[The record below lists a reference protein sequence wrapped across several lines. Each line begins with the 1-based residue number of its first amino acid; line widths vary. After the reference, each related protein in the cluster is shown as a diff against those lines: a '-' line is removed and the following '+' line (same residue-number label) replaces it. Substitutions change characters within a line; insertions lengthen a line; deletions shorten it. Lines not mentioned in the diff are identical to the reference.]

1 MRMAH
6 RLRVIEAAV
15 ALTVVGA
22 ALRFIPF
29 RLVAKLAGA
38 PRQAS
43 SPKADARDPAAA
55 AVGRAVA
62 AAARRLPWQPVCLPQ
77 ALAAALMLRCR
88 GVRSQVCFGV
98 RREEG
103 GIKAHAWLVLEDRF
117 GGGVVC
123 GGGFGDNFTPIAG
136 LGGSGSMA

>member
-1 MRMAH
+1 MTRTAH

-15 ALTVVGA
+15 ILTVAVV

-29 RLVAKLAGA
+29 RFIAKLVGRTGPASGIHKNAG
-38 PRQAS
+38 
-43 SPKADARDPAAA
+43 DPTAA
-55 AVGRAVA
+55 AVRRAVVT
-62 AAARRLPWQPVCLPQ
+62 AARRLPWRPVCLPQ
-77 ALAAALMLRCR
+77 ALAAALMLRRR

-103 GIKAHAWLVLEDRF
+103 KISAHAWLVLEERF

-123 GGGFGDNFTPIAG
+123 GGEAGAGFTPIAG
-136 LGGSGSMA
+136 LGPGTAA